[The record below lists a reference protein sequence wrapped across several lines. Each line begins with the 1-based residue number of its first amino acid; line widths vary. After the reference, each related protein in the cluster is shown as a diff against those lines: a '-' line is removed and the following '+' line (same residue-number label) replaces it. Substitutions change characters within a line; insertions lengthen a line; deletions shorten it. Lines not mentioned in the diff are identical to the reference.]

1 MAGLPSSRVLTG
13 LWGASTWG
21 AGPSGVGLLLAT
33 SGRAGLWSLASSV
46 AASWDL
52 IFSFL
57 SMLTRIPGGGVKGWK
72 LGTSNWELG
81 ARKEELGTGN
91 WEPVLGNWESVIWSQ
106 ELETSNWELGA
117 KNWEPVTGNWEPST
131 GN

>member
-1 MAGLPSSRVLTG
+1 M
-13 LWGASTWG
+13 
-21 AGPSGVGLLLAT
+21 LAT
-33 SGRAGLWSLASSV
+33 PWRAGLWSLASSV

-81 ARKEELGTGN
+81 AKY
-91 WEPVLGNWESVIWSQ
+91 
-106 ELETSNWELGA
+106 WELGA
-117 KNWEPVTGNWEPST
+117 KHWELGTRKEEMGTGNQ
-131 GN
+131 